1 MSRRKDGIPAP
12 SVMVVFGGTG
22 DLARRKVL
30 PALYA
35 LYAGGS
41 VPNGCYVLGIA
52 RDAHLDDA
60 GYRAMAVEAVVSAEQ
75 ASRDDVAAW
84 AERFLHY
91 RTTPESSAEDFAAL
105 RASLDGL
112 DATAGAPLERVFYL
126 ALPPAAFGPTIQ
138 RLGEAGLAGGD
149 RPARLIVEKPFGHD
163 LESARALNA
172 LIHKWFDEGQVY
184 RIDHYLGKETVQN
197 LLVFRF
203 ANALFETLW
212 RRDHVD
218 SVTITVAE
226 TLGVEGRA
234 AFYEKAGALRDIVQN
249 HLTQLLTLVAME
261 VPTALDADAIRAEK
275 VKVLRSIR
283 PLTSDDVV
291 FGQYARGTV
300 EGEEEPG
307 YQEEPGVAKGST
319 TETYVALQLSVDN
332 WRWQGVPFVL
342 RTGKRMPR
350 RLTEIEVKFR
360 RAPVWL
366 FHQACEDTLHRN
378 ALVVRLQ
385 PDEGFSLYFQV
396 KAPGSPFHLRRLP
409 LHFEYAEEFAALPE
423 AYQTL
428 LLDVLQGDQTL
439 FVHADEV
446 EEAWKLYA
454 PLLDT
459 GRPPLPYAAGTWGPA
474 PEAGGMKIL
483 PPLDE
488 SVDGDGARRDGKP
501 PARARRELAGAPT
514 AAGD

>member
-1 MSRRKDGIPAP
+1 VTMPTSSDQVPGP

-35 LYAGGS
+35 MYAAGRVS
-41 VPNGCYVLGIA
+41 NGCWVVGVA
-52 RDAHLDDA
+52 RDTNLDDA
-60 GYRAMAVEAVVSAEQ
+60 GFRALAVEAVVAAEH
-75 ASRDDVAAW
+75 ASREDAAAW

-91 RTTPESSAEDFAAL
+91 KTIGDSSAAEFTAL
-105 RASLDGL
+105 RECLEGIDR
-112 DATAGAPLERVFYL
+112 TAGTRLERVFYL
-126 ALPPAAFGPTIQ
+126 ALPPAAFGTTIE
-138 RLGEAGLAGGD
+138 RLGESGLAGD
-149 RPARLIVEKPFGHD
+149 DVPARLIVEKPFGHD
-163 LESARALNA
+163 LESARTLNA
-172 LIHKWFDEGQVY
+172 LVHRCFDEAQVY

-212 RRDHVD
+212 KRDHVE

-234 AFYEKAGALRDIVQN
+234 AFYETAGALRDIVQN

-261 VPTALDADAIRAEK
+261 VPSAFDAEAIRAEK

-283 PLTSDDVV
+283 PLSADDAVL
-291 FGQYARGTV
+291 GQYARGSV
-300 EGEEEPG
+300 DGAEVPA
-307 YQEEPGVAKGST
+307 YAEEPGVAKGST

-366 FHQACEDTLHRN
+366 FRQVCEDTLHRN

-409 LHFEYAEEFAALPE
+409 LHFNYDEEFAALPE

-428 LLDVLQGDQTL
+428 ILDLLVGDQTL

-446 EEAWKLYA
+446 ETSWALYA
-454 PLLDT
+454 PLLD
-459 GRPPLPYAAGTWGPA
+459 GRGAVYPYPARTWGPMEAERMSSRA
-474 PEAGGMKIL
+474 PLPHEPAVGGT
-483 PPLDE
+483 
-488 SVDGDGARRDGKP
+488 
-501 PARARRELAGAPT
+501 RAPR
-514 AAGD
+514 